1 MKTNFHLNMYFY
13 IYRGAFSIRFF
24 IYFFRLAFSS
34 SSRTSFP
41 NLNFIMFE
49 LEPTIYYTAPIC
61 YIA

>member
-1 MKTNFHLNMYFY
+1 MYFY